1 MLGLRTHDLWKRR
14 GFDKLWEWIHIKKLN
29 EDNGYMLIVKEIK
42 HEKQEK
48 QNQLYLYTSSL
59 KK

>member
-1 MLGLRTHDLWKRR
+1 M
-14 GFDKLWEWIHIKKLN
+14 KKLN

-59 KK
+59 KKKKKKKG